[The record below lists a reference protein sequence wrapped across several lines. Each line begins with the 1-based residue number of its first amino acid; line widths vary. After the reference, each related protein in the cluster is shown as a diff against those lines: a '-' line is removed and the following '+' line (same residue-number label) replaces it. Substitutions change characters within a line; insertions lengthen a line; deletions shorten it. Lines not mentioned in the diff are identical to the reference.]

1 VADAVPSAGDAVTG
15 ASRAGA
21 DPAPAVVR
29 VASYNTRDFLDD
41 HRLAARIVRAIDPD
55 VLCLQE
61 VPRRLLASWRVR
73 RFAAAC
79 EMRWSGHHRGS
90 GGTTIFT
97 SDRVRVLD
105 HVHARLPV
113 RWPDRTRGYAVARVA
128 VPGGGELTAVS
139 VHLSL
144 KPGERV
150 AHTER
155 ILAALADRG
164 PLVLA
169 GDLNEDHT
177 GGAWRLLDVPDRMRL
192 VSPEVATFPARSPR
206 RRLDVVF
213 ASPGLRVLPHREV
226 LVPDAAWARASDHRP
241 TWVDLDVGG

>member
-1 VADAVPSAGDAVTG
+1 VPPAE
-15 ASRAGA
+15 RA
-21 DPAPAVVR
+21 VR

-41 HRLAARIVRAIDPD
+41 HHLAARIVRAVDPD

-61 VPRRLLASWRVR
+61 VPRRLFGGWRVR
-73 RFAAAC
+73 RFARAC
-79 EMRWSGHHRGS
+79 GLHWTGRHRGS

-97 SDRVRVLD
+97 SDRVRVLEG
-105 HVHARLPV
+105 HHSRLPV
-113 RWPDRTRGYAVARVA
+113 RWPDRTRGYAVVRVG

-150 AHTER
+150 IHTER
-155 ILAALADRG
+155 ILQALSDRG

-169 GDLNEDHT
+169 GDLNEEES
-177 GGAWRLLDVPDRMRL
+177 GGAWRLIDVPDRLRL
-192 VSPEVATFPARSPR
+192 VSPARPTFPARAPR

-213 ASPGLRVLPHREV
+213 ASPALRVLPHREV
-226 LVPDAAWARASDHRP
+226 LVPEAAWARASDHRP
-241 TWVDLDVGG
+241 TWVDLDLGLGG